1 MSQAGPRGTHLARSS
16 IGFVGDAKTA
26 PVANMAERKR
36 LLVRSELAEAAVKL
50 LADQG
55 FEETTVDQIV
65 AAVGMSRR
73 TFSRYFDSKE
83 DVIVHMLAEAGV
95 RLCAE
100 LNARPADEPP
110 AVALRRALSVFT
122 SMSVGNPA
130 KMLRVSRLILDTP
143 ALLARFLERQSQWQ
157 AEMTGILALRA
168 GLDPDVDLRPAV
180 AAGVAL
186 TAFQAA
192 LRRWVDSDGSES
204 LDEVVDQALA
214 LVGPVIELGV
224 DAG

>member
-1 MSQAGPRGTHLARSS
+1 
-16 IGFVGDAKTA
+16 
-26 PVANMAERKR
+26 MAERKR

-95 RLCAE
+95 KLCAE

-204 LDEVVDQALA
+204 LDGVVDQALA

>member
-1 MSQAGPRGTHLARSS
+1 M
-16 IGFVGDAKTA
+16 GDAKTA
-26 PVANMAERKR
+26 PVANLAERKR

-100 LNARPADEPP
+100 LNARPAAEPP

>member
-1 MSQAGPRGTHLARSS
+1 
-16 IGFVGDAKTA
+16 
-26 PVANMAERKR
+26 MAERKR

-95 RLCAE
+95 KLCAE

-157 AEMTGILALRA
+157 AEMTDILALRA

>member
-1 MSQAGPRGTHLARSS
+1 M
-16 IGFVGDAKTA
+16 
-26 PVANMAERKR
+26 
-36 LLVRSELAEAAVKL
+36 
-50 LADQG
+50 
-55 FEETTVDQIV
+55 
-65 AAVGMSRR
+65 
-73 TFSRYFDSKE
+73 
-83 DVIVHMLAEAGV
+83 
-95 RLCAE
+95 
-100 LNARPADEPP
+100 
-110 AVALRRALSVFT
+110 ALRRALSVFT

-130 KMLRVSRLILDTP
+130 KTLRVSRLILHTP

>member
-1 MSQAGPRGTHLARSS
+1 
-16 IGFVGDAKTA
+16 
-26 PVANMAERKR
+26 MAERKR
-36 LLVRSELAEAAVKL
+36 QLVRSELAEAAVKL

-95 RLCAE
+95 KLCAE

>member
-1 MSQAGPRGTHLARSS
+1 
-16 IGFVGDAKTA
+16 
-26 PVANMAERKR
+26 MAERKR

-95 RLCAE
+95 KLCAE

-168 GLDPDVDLRPAV
+168 GLDPGVDLRPAV

-214 LVGPVIELGV
+214 LVGPVIELGA

>member
-1 MSQAGPRGTHLARSS
+1 
-16 IGFVGDAKTA
+16 
-26 PVANMAERKR
+26 MAERKR

-100 LNARPADEPP
+100 LSARPADEPP

-130 KMLRVSRLILDTP
+130 KMLRVSGLILDTP

-186 TAFQAA
+186 MAFQAA

>member
-1 MSQAGPRGTHLARSS
+1 MGN
-16 IGFVGDAKTA
+16 AKTA
-26 PVANMAERKR
+26 PAATMAERKR

-130 KMLRVSRLILDTP
+130 KTLRVSRLILHTP

>member
-1 MSQAGPRGTHLARSS
+1 M
-16 IGFVGDAKTA
+16 GDTKTA
-26 PVANMAERKR
+26 PAANMAERKR

-204 LDEVVDQALA
+204 LDDVVDQALA

>member
-1 MSQAGPRGTHLARSS
+1 
-16 IGFVGDAKTA
+16 
-26 PVANMAERKR
+26 MAERKR
-36 LLVRSELAEAAVKL
+36 QLVRSELAEAAVKL

-100 LNARPADEPP
+100 LNARPTDEPP

-224 DAG
+224 HAG

>member
-1 MSQAGPRGTHLARSS
+1 
-16 IGFVGDAKTA
+16 
-26 PVANMAERKR
+26 MAERKR

-95 RLCAE
+95 KLCAE

>member
-1 MSQAGPRGTHLARSS
+1 
-16 IGFVGDAKTA
+16 
-26 PVANMAERKR
+26 MAERKR

>member
-1 MSQAGPRGTHLARSS
+1 
-16 IGFVGDAKTA
+16 
-26 PVANMAERKR
+26 MAERKR

-95 RLCAE
+95 KLCAE

-192 LRRWVDSDGSES
+192 LRRWVDSDGIES

>member
-1 MSQAGPRGTHLARSS
+1 
-16 IGFVGDAKTA
+16 
-26 PVANMAERKR
+26 MAERKR
-36 LLVRSELAEAAVKL
+36 QLVRSELAEAAVKL

-55 FEETTVDQIV
+55 FDETTVDQIV

-100 LNARPADEPP
+100 LNARPADEPT

-143 ALLARFLERQSQWQ
+143 PLLARFLERQSQWQ

>member
-1 MSQAGPRGTHLARSS
+1 
-16 IGFVGDAKTA
+16 
-26 PVANMAERKR
+26 MAERKR

-95 RLCAE
+95 KLCAE

-168 GLDPDVDLRPAV
+168 GLEPDVDLRPAV

>member
-1 MSQAGPRGTHLARSS
+1 
-16 IGFVGDAKTA
+16 
-26 PVANMAERKR
+26 MAERKR

-83 DVIVHMLAEAGV
+83 DVIVHMLAGAGV

-110 AVALRRALSVFT
+110 AVALRRALTVFT

-157 AEMTGILALRA
+157 AEMTGILARRA

-192 LRRWVDSDGSES
+192 LRRWVDSDGGES
-204 LDEVVDQALA
+204 LDEIVDQALA